1 MERMI
6 RALTAAVVVL
16 LLTTGAAA
24 AAEGVAY
31 INSDRIRFEYEG
43 ARDIENQL
51 QASLSDWQS
60 QARGMESE
68 IEEMIG
74 EIEAQRMILSE
85 EALQERELAIQEK
98 RLEYEEFV
106 NEVWGVGGLAA
117 QREAEL
123 WQPVFDTINGILREI
138 GQEGEYLM
146 ILDAAQ
152 MGIVYADPSTD
163 LTQQV
168 IDELNSAPSEE

>member
-1 MERMI
+1 MRRTMK
-6 RALTAAVVVL
+6 ALATGLLGVL
-16 LLTTGAAA
+16 LFSGAAA

-31 INSDRIRFEYEG
+31 INSDRVRLEYEG

-60 QARGMESE
+60 QAREMERE

-74 EIEAQRMILSE
+74 EIEAQQLILSE
-85 EALQERELAIQEK
+85 EALRERELAVQQK
-98 RLEYEEFV
+98 RLEFEQFV

-123 WQPVFDTINGILREI
+123 WQPVFDTINGILQDI
-138 GQEGEYLM
+138 GSEGDYAM

-163 LTQQV
+163 LTEQV
-168 IDELNSAPSEE
+168 IDALNSAPTQE